1 MAIFTGTSTSE
12 TITPT
17 TVSGTVTRS
26 PLGSLPSNADDTI
39 YGNGGADTMDGG
51 VGNDTIYG
59 GSGNDTIIAGLG
71 NDYIDAGLGA
81 DTISYVG
88 ATMNVIMDLSLSTA
102 QNTIGGGTDTL
113 LNVENVIGSALDDQI
128 TGTVGD
134 NVLNG
139 EAGRDRVSYANA
151 TSGVTVN
158 LGLTIAQNTGG
169 AGTDTLVSIEDLVA
183 SNFGDAVTGDS
194 GNNAIFSMG
203 GDDVLFGLA
212 GGDLLAGGAGHDVLN
227 GGDGNDS
234 LIGDAGNDILN
245 GGAGLDI
252 ASYGDAAAGVIVNL
266 SSGAAQDTG
275 GAGIDTLIL
284 GTIEELLGSMH
295 SDVLTGN
302 SADNVLI
309 GLAGNDTLIGGE
321 GNDRLI
327 DDAGDDILNGGNGQ
341 DGVSYHVATG
351 SVVVDLTIEGKQN
364 TVGAGIDTLVS
375 IENLGGSDFNDMLTG
390 DSADNR
396 LSGWIGNDVL
406 NGGSGNDTLIGD
418 VGDDTL
424 NGGSGTDTASYA
436 ERVVGVTVN
445 LGLVGPQNTVGAGL
459 DTLVS
464 MENLTGSTLNDILI
478 GNSGNNVLEGLA
490 GNDVLNGGGG
500 TDTASYNMTLGGV
513 KVNLGLVTAQNTLGA
528 GIDILSHFEN
538 LTGSRFNDTL
548 TGNAGR
554 NLLSGGIGN
563 DILNGGL
570 GDDQLRGDSGN
581 DTLRGGGGNDALIGG
596 AGADLLL
603 GGAGRDT
610 LNGGSGNDI
619 FNYNSVSESPTGS
632 SNRDSILNFNG
643 NGTSAGD
650 RIDLRDIDANVLVAG
665 NQAFTYI
672 GSALFT
678 AAGQLRYSN
687 GILSG
692 NTDADTAA
700 EFQIQLVGAPTLFIS
715 ANPLLS
721 GVTDILL

>member
-12 TITPT
+12 TITPI

-39 YGNGGADTMDGG
+39 DGNGGADTMDGG
-51 VGNDTIYG
+51 AGNDTIYG

-81 DTISYVG
+81 DTISYLG
-88 ATMNVIMDLSLSTA
+88 ATANVIMDLSLSTA

-113 LNVENVIGSALDDQI
+113 LNFENVIGSALDDQI

-134 NVLNG
+134 NILNG
-139 EAGRDRVSYANA
+139 GLGADWVSYVNA
-151 TSGVTVN
+151 LAGVTVN
-158 LGLTIAQNTGG
+158 LGTTTAQNTGG
-169 AGTDTLVSIEDLVA
+169 AGTDTLVSFEYLMG
-183 SNFGDAVTGDS
+183 SNFGDRLTGDA
-194 GNNAIFSMG
+194 GTNVIYGMD
-203 GDDVLFGLA
+203 GDDVLFGL
-212 GGDLLAGGAGHDVLN
+212 GGSDLLAGG
-227 GGDGNDS
+227 GGNDILLGDDGNDS
-234 LIGDAGNDILN
+234 FIGNAGNDIFN
-245 GGAGLDI
+245 GGAGLDMV
-252 ASYGDAAAGVIVNL
+252 SYGDVTAGVTVDLRN
-266 SSGAAQDTG
+266 GAAQNTG
-275 GAGIDTLIL
+275 GDGIDTLVL
-284 GTIEELLGSMH
+284 GTIEELGGSMH
-295 SDVLTGN
+295 NDVLTGDG
-302 SADNVLI
+302 ADNVLI
-309 GLAGNDTLIGGE
+309 GLAGDDQLNGGA
-321 GNDRLI
+321 GNDGLI
-327 DDAGDDILNGGNGQ
+327 DGAGDDILNGGAGQ
-341 DGVSYHVATG
+341 DTVSYGGAIGGAVTG
-351 SVVVDLTIEGKQN
+351 VVVDLTIEGGQN
-364 TVGAGIDTLVS
+364 TGGAGIDTLVS

-396 LSGWIGNDVL
+396 LSGWRGNDVL

-464 MENLTGSTLNDILI
+464 VENLTGSSLNDILI
-478 GNSGNNVLEGLA
+478 GSSGNNVIEGLA

-500 TDTASYNMTLGGV
+500 TDTASYNTTLGGV

-528 GIDILSHFEN
+528 GIDTLSNFEN

-554 NLLSGGIGN
+554 NLLSGGLGN

-603 GGAGRDT
+603 GGAGRDS
-610 LNGGSGNDI
+610 LDGGSGNDI
-619 FNYNSVSESPTGS
+619 FDYNSVSESPTGS

-643 NGTSAGD
+643 NGTSVGD
-650 RIDLRDIDANVLVAG
+650 RIDLRDIDAKVLVAG

-692 NTDADTAA
+692 STDADTAA
-700 EFQIQLVGAPTLFIS
+700 EFQIQLVGSPSLTVVGL
-715 ANPLLS
+715 
-721 GVTDILL
+721 GTDILL